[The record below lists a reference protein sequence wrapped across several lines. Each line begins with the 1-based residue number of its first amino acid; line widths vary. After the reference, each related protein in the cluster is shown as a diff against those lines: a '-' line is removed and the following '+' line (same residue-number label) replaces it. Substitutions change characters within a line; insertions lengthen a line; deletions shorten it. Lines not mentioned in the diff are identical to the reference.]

1 VPDPLEAATIGPLS
15 GSNPLKFQNATISA
29 DALPAPTVIVS
40 TIVAIVSAQDI
51 AFGLCRIPSPFLR
64 IPMKKRAG
72 RDLHRPASNDARPTR
87 EL

>member
-1 VPDPLEAATIGPLS
+1 
-15 GSNPLKFQNATISA
+15 
-29 DALPAPTVIVS
+29 VIVS